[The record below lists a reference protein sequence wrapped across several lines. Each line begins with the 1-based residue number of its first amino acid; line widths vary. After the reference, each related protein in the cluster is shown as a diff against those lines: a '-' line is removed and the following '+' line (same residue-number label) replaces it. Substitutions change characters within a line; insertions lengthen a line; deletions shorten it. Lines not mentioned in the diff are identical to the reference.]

1 MVISDD
7 GEWAVVGSDQVQL
20 EHVGVLSPD
29 EFAAADLVLFI
40 GPMKNPQRGLE
51 LAGALKLAL
60 ERGATFVF
68 LYRGTFEA
76 PDHSFIGEFVQLSS
90 RPITGSVVRAAA
102 TEPAPHPA
110 FRTYM

>member
-1 MVISDD
+1 
-7 GEWAVVGSDQVQL
+7 
-20 EHVGVLSPD
+20 
-29 EFAAADLVLFI
+29 
-40 GPMKNPQRGLE
+40 
-51 LAGALKLAL
+51 LKLAL

-76 PDHSFIGEFVQLSS
+76 PDQGFIGEFVQLAS

-110 FRTYM
+110 FRTYMTMHGQTDLQFYNLPG